1 MVAGKNPS
9 LRRILKA
16 LAMIILSI
24 ESTCDET
31 SVAIVEDGQ
40 RVYCNVTYSQIA
52 EHNKTGG
59 VVPEVAARRHVEA
72 IIPVVEEALRQ
83 GAKTMGITSRTDWD
97 GQIMGVQKEVDQE
110 KGRMEEGVRSQVL
123 EKIDAIAV
131 AQGPGLLG
139 CLMVGNNAA
148 SALSLMWGKTLI
160 PVHHIEGHLYASWLT
175 DNTAKHDDG
184 SFAHKILP
192 YDPERDRREKF
203 PILILTV
210 SGGHNQLILMKD
222 HGKYELL
229 GETLDDA
236 AGEAFDKVA
245 RMLGLGYPGGPEIQ
259 KIAAQG
265 NEANGNTPGNHL
277 KYTLPRALMYNEH
290 ASEFNFS
297 FSGLKTAVRTII
309 LELKERGEFDRAV
322 PDVAASFEYTVC
334 DTLLTKLKKAAD
346 IHTPKEIHI
355 AGGVSANL
363 RLRRMLEETFPQ
375 GIGDLHDGKD
385 HAATTQAGSGVP
397 RILYPSLKFCTDNA
411 AMLGS
416 VAYFRYM
423 ADPEK
428 HLGWQNSIPDVGL
441 KFY

>member
-1 MVAGKNPS
+1 
-9 LRRILKA
+9 
-16 LAMIILSI
+16 MIILAI

-52 EHNKTGG
+52 THNKTGG

-72 IIPVVEEALRQ
+72 IVPVLEEALRH
-83 GAKTMGITSRTDWD
+83 GGERMGIL
-97 GQIMGVQKEVDQE
+97 K
-110 KGRMEEGVRSQVL
+110 EGVVSCEKAGGKSDMPDYDFSEVIS
-123 EKIDAIAV
+123 KIDAVAV

-148 SALSLMWGKTLI
+148 SALSLIWNKPLI

-175 DNTAKHDDG
+175 DNCVHE
-184 SFAHKILP
+184 ILP
-192 YDPERDRREKF
+192 YDPGRDGREKF

-210 SGGHNQLILMKD
+210 SGGHNQLILMND
-222 HGKYELL
+222 HGKYKLL

-259 KIAAQG
+259 KTAMNG
-265 NEANGNTPGNHL
+265 NKANGFRPGDPF
-277 KYTLPRALMYNEH
+277 KYKLPRAMMQNEH
-290 ASEFNFS
+290 ANDLNFS
-297 FSGLKTAVRTII
+297 FSGLKTAIRT
-309 LELKERGEFDRAV
+309 LVLKLKKEGELHRAV
-322 PDVAASFEYTVC
+322 PDVAASFEYTIC
-334 DTLLTKLKKAAD
+334 DTLLKKLKKAAD
-346 IHTPKEIHI
+346 LTNPREIHI

-363 RLRRMLEETFPQ
+363 RLRKMLEETFPQ
-375 GIGDLHDGKD
+375 GK
-385 HAATTQAGSGVP
+385 
-397 RILYPSLKFCTDNA
+397 ILYPSLKFCTDNA
-411 AMLGS
+411 AMIGA

-423 ADPEK
+423 ANPRKYEK
-428 HLGWQNSIPDVGL
+428 LRNSVPDLDL

>member
-1 MVAGKNPS
+1 
-9 LRRILKA
+9 
-16 LAMIILSI
+16 MIILAI

-72 IIPVVEEALRQ
+72 IVPVVDEALTQ
-83 GAKTMGITSRTDWD
+83 GAEKGITLDN
-97 GQIMGVQKEVDQE
+97 
-110 KGRMEEGVRSQVL
+110 
-123 EKIDAIAV
+123 IDAVAV

-148 SALSLMWGKTLI
+148 SALSMMWGKTLI
-160 PVHHIEGHLYASWLT
+160 PIHHIEGHLYASWLT
-175 DNTAKHDDG
+175 DNIERE
-184 SFAHKILP
+184 ILP
-192 YDPERDRREKF
+192 YDLERDRKEKF

-222 HGKYELL
+222 HGSYELL

-259 KIAAQG
+259 RVAVDG
-265 NEANGNTPGNHL
+265 DHL
-277 KYTLPRALMYNEH
+277 KYKLPRAMMHNQH

-297 FSGLKTAVRTII
+297 FSGLKTAVRT
-309 LELKERGEFDRAV
+309 LVLGLKEKGEFDV
-322 PDVAASFEYTVC
+322 EMPNIAASFEYTVC
-334 DTLLTKLKKAAD
+334 DTLLTKLRKAAE
-346 IHTPKEIHI
+346 IHNPREIHI

-375 GIGDLHDGKD
+375 GVGDLGPGEHEM
-385 HAATTQAGSGVP
+385 P

-423 ADPEK
+423 ADPGKYEK
-428 HLGWQNSIPDVGL
+428 WQSSVPDVEL
-441 KFY
+441 QFY

>member
-1 MVAGKNPS
+1 
-9 LRRILKA
+9 
-16 LAMIILSI
+16 MIILAI

-52 EHNKTGG
+52 THNKTGG
-59 VVPEVAARRHVEA
+59 VVPEVAARRHAEA
-72 IIPVVEEALRQ
+72 IVPVLEEALRQ
-83 GAKTMGITSRTDWD
+83 GGERMGIL
-97 GQIMGVQKEVDQE
+97 E
-110 KGRMEEGVRSQVL
+110 KGLPVCGFKKVID
-123 EKIDAIAV
+123 KIDEVAV

-148 SALSLMWGKTLI
+148 SALSLIWDKPLI

-175 DNTAKHDDG
+175 DNCEKNDDG
-184 SFAHKILP
+184 SFVHEILP
-192 YDPERDRREKF
+192 YDPKMDGSASLFCKASF
-203 PILILTV
+203 APCMPILILTV

-222 HGKYELL
+222 HGKYEML

-259 KIAAQG
+259 KTAM
-265 NEANGNTPGNHL
+265 NGNKANDFRPGDPF
-277 KYTLPRALMYNEH
+277 KYKLPRAMTQNEH
-290 ASEFNFS
+290 ATDLNFS
-297 FSGLKTAVRTII
+297 FSGLKTAVRT
-309 LELKERGEFDRAV
+309 LVLKLKKEGELHRAV

-334 DTLLTKLKKAAD
+334 NTLLTKLKKAAELTNP
-346 IHTPKEIHI
+346 HEIHI

-363 RLRRMLEETFPQ
+363 RLRKMLEETFPQ
-375 GIGDLHDGKD
+375 GK
-385 HAATTQAGSGVP
+385 
-397 RILYPSLKFCTDNA
+397 ILYPSLKFCTDNA
-411 AMLGS
+411 AMIGA

-423 ADPEK
+423 ANPRK
-428 HLGWQNSIPDVGL
+428 YKKLRNSVPDVNL

>member
-1 MVAGKNPS
+1 
-9 LRRILKA
+9 
-16 LAMIILSI
+16 MIILAI

-31 SVAIVEDGQ
+31 SAAIVEDGQ
-40 RVYCNVTYSQIA
+40 RVYCNVTYSQIK

-59 VVPEVAARRHVEA
+59 VVPEVAARRHAEA
-72 IIPVVEEALRQ
+72 IVPVLEEALRC
-83 GAKTMGITSRTDWD
+83 GAEKM
-97 GQIMGVQKEVDQE
+97 EVE
-110 KGRMEEGVRSQVL
+110 VSEVL
-123 EKIDAIAV
+123 KKLDAVAV

-148 SALSLMWGKTLI
+148 SALSLIWNKPLI

-175 DNTAKHDDG
+175 DNCEKNDDG
-184 SFAHKILP
+184 SFVREILP
-192 YDPERDRREKF
+192 YGREKF

-259 KIAAQG
+259 KIAASG
-265 NEANGNTPGNHL
+265 NEENGMQPGDPF
-277 KYTLPRALMYNEH
+277 KYKLPRAMTQNEH
-290 ASEFNFS
+290 ANDLNFS
-297 FSGLKTAVRTII
+297 FSGLKTAVRT
-309 LELKERGEFDRAV
+309 LVLKLKREGELHRAV

-334 DTLLTKLKKAAD
+334 DTLLTKLKKAAEM
-346 IHTPKEIHI
+346 TNPREIHI

-363 RLRRMLEETFPQ
+363 RLRKMLEETFPQ
-375 GIGDLHDGKD
+375 GK
-385 HAATTQAGSGVP
+385 
-397 RILYPSLKFCTDNA
+397 ILYPSLKFCTDNA
-411 AMLGS
+411 AMIGA

-423 ADPEK
+423 ANPK
-428 HLGWQNSIPDVGL
+428 KYQKWRNSVPDVNL

>member
-1 MVAGKNPS
+1 
-9 LRRILKA
+9 
-16 LAMIILSI
+16 MIILSI

-59 VVPEVAARRHVEA
+59 VVPEVAARKHAEA
-72 IIPVVEEALRQ
+72 IVPVLEEALRQ
-83 GAKTMGITSRTDWD
+83 GCAK
-97 GQIMGVQKEVDQE
+97 MGVDVN
-110 KGRMEEGVRSQVL
+110 GVL
-123 EKIDAIAV
+123 KKIDAVAV

-148 SALSLMWGKTLI
+148 SALSLIWDKPLI

-175 DNTAKHDDG
+175 DNCEKN
-184 SFAHKILP
+184 
-192 YDPERDRREKF
+192 EDRREKF

-259 KIAAQG
+259 KIAAKG
-265 NEANGNTPGNHL
+265 NKANGHRPGDPL
-277 KYTLPRALMYNEH
+277 KYKLPRAMTLNEH
-290 ASEFNFS
+290 ANDLNFS
-297 FSGLKTAVRTII
+297 FSGLKTAIRT
-309 LELKERGEFDRAV
+309 LVLKLKKEGKSHQAV

-334 DTLLTKLKKAAD
+334 DTLLKKLKKAAE
-346 IHTPKEIHI
+346 TARPREIHI

-363 RLRRMLEETFPQ
+363 RLRKMLEDTFPQ
-375 GIGDLHDGKD
+375 GN
-385 HAATTQAGSGVP
+385 AGSENNAP
-397 RILYPSLKFCTDNA
+397 KILYPSLKFCTDNA
-411 AMLGS
+411 AMIGS

-423 ADPEK
+423 ANPEK
-428 HLGWQNSIPDVGL
+428 YKKLRNSAPDLDL

>member
-1 MVAGKNPS
+1 
-9 LRRILKA
+9 
-16 LAMIILSI
+16 MIILSI

-52 EHNKTGG
+52 THNKTGG
-59 VVPEVAARRHVEA
+59 VVPEVAARRHVDA
-72 IIPVVEEALRQ
+72 IIPVVHEALKQ
-83 GAKTMGITSRTDWD
+83 GAEKGITLD
-97 GQIMGVQKEVDQE
+97 
-110 KGRMEEGVRSQVL
+110 
-123 EKIDAIAV
+123 KIDAVAV
-131 AQGPGLLG
+131 AQGPGLMG

-148 SALSLMWGKTLI
+148 SALSMMWGKTLI
-160 PVHHIEGHLYASWLT
+160 PIHHIEGHLYASWLT
-175 DNTAKHDDG
+175 DNTVTHDDG
-184 SFAHKILP
+184 SFAHEILS
-192 YDPERDRREKF
+192 YDVERDRREKF

-222 HGKYELL
+222 HGSYELL

-259 KIAAQG
+259 KIAAKG
-265 NEANGNTPGNHL
+265 NEANGHTPGDYM
-277 KYTLPRALMYNEH
+277 KYKLPRALMYNEH

-297 FSGLKTAVRTII
+297 FSGLKTAMRTLI
-309 LELKERGEFDRAV
+309 LEHKEKGKLDAAV
-322 PDVAASFEYTVC
+322 PDLAASFEYTVC
-334 DTLLTKLKKAAD
+334 DTLLTKLKKAAE
-346 IHTPKEIHI
+346 IHTPQEIHI

-375 GIGDLHDGKD
+375 GIGDR
-385 HAATTQAGSGVP
+385 VP

-428 HLGWQNSIPDVGL
+428 YHTWKNSIPDVNL
-441 KFY
+441 RFY